1 MKVTSPFPQQILV
14 AALCLSALGATSTL
28 ARAAGPEIVAGPAAD
43 AKCFVPWTDKTKYFK
58 YAKKPGP
65 YRIALANG
73 FIGNT
78 WRIQMIK
85 TAKAYAEQPEVKKQL
100 KEFKVVSTGD
110 DIAAQISAVNNFI
123 DSGYDAVIID
133 AQNPTAF
140 KSAVKRAQAAGVVL
154 VAFDNT
160 LDTEE
165 AINVN
170 VDQEGLGK
178 YWGDWLVKNLP
189 KGGDVLEVRGV
200 PGTSVDTDRH
210 KGLQDTLK
218 ASGKPFEVVEVVGKW
233 DDGTAQKV
241 SADAIAVHKHF
252 DGMTAQGGSTG
263 MVRAFLDAGAPLVP
277 AGAETENG
285 FRKLCLDDR
294 SKGLACASGGTGPAQ
309 VAVAMKTA
317 LAALSGAV
325 VPQSIRLPLARVE
338 DPDFKAGTNV
348 FPDQTDNFFVG
359 NSFPT
364 CGIDFTAQ
372 EIMGR
377 SGADQ

>member
-1 MKVTSPFPQQILV
+1 MSGHDLKHAC
-14 AALCLSALGATSTL
+14 AAAVLLAAFGAVP
-28 ARAAGPEIVAGPAAD
+28 AEAAGPKIVSGPSAD
-43 AKCFVPWTDKTKYFK
+43 AGCFVPWTDKTKFFQ

-65 YRIALANG
+65 YRVALANG

-140 KSAVKRAQAAGVVL
+140 RSAVKRAEAAGVVL

-160 LDTEE
+160 LDTDE

-178 YWGDWLVKNLP
+178 YWGEWLAKSLS

-210 KGLQDTLK
+210 RGLQDALK
-218 ASGKPFEVVEVVGKW
+218 ASGKPFNTVEVVGRW

-285 FRKLCLDDR
+285 FRKLCLDDQG
-294 SKGLACASGGTGPAQ
+294 KGLACASGGTGPAQ

-317 LAALSGAV
+317 LAALSGET
-325 VPQSIRLPLARVE
+325 VPQSIRLPLAHVE
-338 DPDFKAGTNV
+338 DPDFKAGVNV

-377 SGADQ
+377 SETNQ

>member
-1 MKVTSPFPQQILV
+1 MTGPNLKCAC
-14 AALCLSALGATSTL
+14 AATALFAVLGASG
-28 ARAAGPEIVAGPAAD
+28 AEAAPPKVVSGPSAD
-43 AKCFVPWTDKTKYFK
+43 AQCFVPWTDKTKFFQ

-85 TAKAYAEQPEVKKQL
+85 TAKAYADQPEVKKQI

-123 DSGYDAVIID
+123 DSGYDAVLID

-140 KSAVKRAQAAGVVL
+140 RSAVKRAEAAGVVL

-160 LDTEE
+160 LDTDE

-178 YWGDWLVKNLP
+178 YWGDWLVKSLP

-210 KGLQDTLK
+210 KGLQDVLK
-218 ASGKPFEVVEVVGKW
+218 ASGKPFNTVEVVGRW

-241 SADAIAVHKHF
+241 SADALAVHKRF

-277 AGAETENG
+277 AGAEAENG
-285 FRKLCLDDR
+285 FRKLCLDDQA
-294 SKGLACASGGTGPAQ
+294 KGLACASGGTGPAQ

-317 LAALSGAV
+317 LAALAGET
-325 VPQSIRLPLARVE
+325 VPQSIRLPLAHVE
-338 DPDFKAGTNV
+338 DPDFKAGVNV

-364 CGIDFTAQ
+364 CGIEFTAQ

-377 SGADQ
+377 SEANQ

>member
-1 MKVTSPFPQQILV
+1 MSGPHLTLTCAAAILI
-14 AALCLSALGATSTL
+14 AALGASS
-28 ARAAGPEIVAGPAAD
+28 AEAAGPKIVAGPSAD
-43 AKCFVPWTDKTKYFK
+43 AQCFVPWTEKTKFFQ

-65 YRIALANG
+65 YRVALANG

-140 KSAVKRAQAAGVVL
+140 RSAVKRAQAAGVVL

-160 LDTEE
+160 LDTDE

-178 YWGDWLVKNLP
+178 YWGDWLVKSLP
-189 KGGDVLEVRGV
+189 KGGDILEVRGV
-200 PGTSVDTDRH
+200 AGTSVDTDRH

-218 ASGKPFEVVEVVGKW
+218 ASGKTFNTVEVVGKW

-241 SADAIAVHKHF
+241 SADALAVHKHF

-263 MVRAFLDAGAPLVP
+263 MVRAFLDANAPLVP
-277 AGAETENG
+277 AAAETENG
-285 FRKLCLDDR
+285 YRKLCLEDG
-294 SKGLACASGGTGPAQ
+294 SKGLSCASGGTGPAQ

-317 LAALSGAV
+317 LAALSGET
-325 VPQSIRLPLARVE
+325 VPQSIRLPLAHVE
-338 DPDFKAGTNV
+338 APDFKAGENT

-359 NSFPT
+359 NAFPT
-364 CGIDFTAQ
+364 CGINFTAQ

-377 SGADQ
+377 SEANQ